1 MEVIIK
7 DDDAKLFIKFREYQN
22 DFRIL
27 LEAGVFSRR
36 TGKIEI
42 DIGKEGDIMCIKHN
56 EIKYKR

>member
-22 DFRIL
+22 DFKIL

-56 EIKYKR
+56 EIKYRR

>member
-27 LEAGVFSRR
+27 LDAGVFSRR

>member
-27 LEAGVFSRR
+27 LDAGVFSGR

-42 DIGKEGDIMCIKHN
+42 NIGKEGDIMCIKHN
-56 EIKYKR
+56 KIKYKR

>member
-27 LEAGVFSRR
+27 LDAGVFSRR

-56 EIKYKR
+56 EIKYRR

>member
-27 LEAGVFSRR
+27 LDAGVFSRR

-42 DIGKEGDIMCIKHN
+42 NIGKEGDIMCIKHN